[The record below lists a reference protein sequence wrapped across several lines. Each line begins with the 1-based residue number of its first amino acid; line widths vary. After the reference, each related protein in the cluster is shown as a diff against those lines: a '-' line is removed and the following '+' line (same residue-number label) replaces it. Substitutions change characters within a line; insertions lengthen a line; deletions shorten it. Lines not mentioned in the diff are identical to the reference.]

1 MDRKRWIPLLLTLA
15 VLLIGLGVQQVT
27 YADSDSNIGKFEYDD
42 NSLQPT
48 KSTGIPEDDKDDDKN
63 FLQKGWKFVKSKL
76 KKVTTPVV
84 DAVKETGE
92 YVADKFKDSYKWAK
106 DKAQDGMQAMNEWW
120 MEQNGWTKSAIILG
134 GGVLALA
141 GAVAFTPLA
150 AGAALVMG
158 AGGGLSYGLYAATTD
173 NISFFGGLA
182 WMGLGMASGGI
193 GLLARGTRFAAWGA
207 KGASVAGTGLRMLGG
222 FLGRTGMISG
232 GISAGIAG
240 GMHLYRHFVHGE
252 PLNPMAM
259 AKDMAVWGAAG
270 TIAGPLARTATTMVR
285 SRIVGYTVGGGVAGG
300 SEYTLG
306 NLFQGKVPNLKTAA
320 TVTVIAATL
329 PFLAVGA
336 TKAIPMIK
344 GTPTQVAQTTTQVA
358 DTAVSQ
364 AGKTTSNN
372 VVDTGVA
379 QGTSKPVISGDNH
392 ILINPVKD
400 KVVAPNLKLD
410 KAVAGDN
417 LSINLKDTG
426 PKNIS
431 SSTNVT
437 IKEVNYGQHIVKQG
451 RKKVLQPNIK
461 YKTPEGYTYTTD
473 HAGRIKSVEGTLT
486 LGQGKRNTYAQRKVG
501 GNDRLSTDD
510 GGHLVASIFKGSGEI
525 DNLVPMDANLNRGSF
540 KSLENIWSKAVE
552 AGDTVKLSIKPVYTN
567 NSLRPSNFQVKYQIS
582 DDDPIKI
589 MLKNQPGG

>member
-1 MDRKRWIPLLLTLA
+1 MDRKRWIPLLLTFI
-15 VLLIGLGVQQVT
+15 VLFTGFGMQQVT

-63 FLQKGWKFVKSKL
+63 FLQKGGEFVKSKL
-76 KKVTTPVV
+76 KEVTAPFV

-92 YVADKFKDSYKWAK
+92 YVADKFKDGYEWAK
-106 DKAQDGMQAMNEWW
+106 EKAQDGMQAMNEWW

-134 GGVLALA
+134 GGALALA

-150 AGAALVMG
+150 AGAALIMG

-182 WMGLGMASGGI
+182 WMGLGMASGGV
-193 GLLARGTRFAAWGA
+193 GLLARGTRFAALGT
-207 KGASVAGTGLRMLGG
+207 KGASVAGTGIRMIGG

-259 AKDMAVWGAAG
+259 AKDMVVWGAAG

-285 SRIVGYTVGGGVAGG
+285 SRIAGYSIGGGVAGG

-306 NLFQGKVPNLKTAA
+306 TLFQGKMPNLKTAA

-336 TKAIPMIK
+336 TKTIPMIK
-344 GTPTQVAQTTTQVA
+344 GTPTQVAQTSTQVS

-364 AGKTTSNN
+364 AGKTTSN

-379 QGTSKPVISGDNH
+379 QGTTKTRTLIDGENH
-392 ILINPVKD
+392 ITVNPVQNNGIGPS
-400 KVVAPNLKLD
+400 AKLNTP
-410 KAVAGDN
+410 VAGDN
-417 LSINLKDTG
+417 VSIKLENLKPTN
-426 PKNIS
+426 PKN
-431 SSTNVT
+431 STKVKVT
-437 IKEVNYGQHIVKQG
+437 EVNYGEHIVKQG
-451 RKKVLQPNIK
+451 HKKILQSNIK
-461 YKTPEGYTYTTD
+461 YKTPEGYTYATD
-473 HAGRIKSVEGTLT
+473 NVGRIKSVEGTLT
-486 LGQGKRNTYAQRKVG
+486 KGQGKRNSYAQRTIG
-501 GNDRLSTDD
+501 GKDRLSTDD

-525 DNLVPMDANLNRGSF
+525 DNLVPMDSNLNRGPF
-540 KSLENIWSKAVE
+540 KSLEREWASLIKAGKVVE
-552 AGDTVKLSIKPVYTN
+552 ISVKPIYKGE
-567 NSLRPSNFQVKYQIS
+567 SLRPDAFNISYSVNGKKVNRLFQNK
-582 DDDPIKI
+582 
-589 MLKNQPGG
+589 PGG